1 MIAPDVEG
9 MTLAE
14 RAGAAA
20 KLFIR
25 RVFMILFLL
34 MFGINIERAA
44 NQYANEQYFPTD
56 ITKPPYYPTPEE
68 KKYYEDHTK
77 LTDKC
82 ETSVKDFRRPSQS
95 YPTYLYYRG
104 MDLPNPK
111 KPCSLQGARTDGW
124 FERSWIQII
133 ALIELIKRITNA
145 IINAV
150 TALFNRFF
158 KGLEDEEASL
168 VVEPEKEIA
177 EEAEKTLLDY
187 QKGEEKIQE
196 QKLQKEANIA
206 AQRRKQQ
213 ANIATNEMKEEA
225 KDKVP
230 VPRSRVPERRNISG
244 SYGNQNTSRAN
255 SMFQRAEPISRQS
268 QTGRGKPYSQKAGD
282 KSAQRYSFFKP
293 PDHSYTEGYLGA
305 PNPYATDKQRELTNP
320 LYPFWPSFAYG
331 ARMTAVLINKIY
343 LLFLMIFKSK
353 EDDTQDSPTS
363 QESLI
368 QTFRIFGLLLY
379 SLMGSLGSIALGSLI
394 TSITPL
400 IAMIITVIA
409 TNTGFLGMFLPQF
422 WMYIFLLFFAIFAII
437 WWRTLYFH
445 IFVFLAP
452 LFSMDETL
460 KELLRSFIKDRTG
473 FFILSWAVFTLS
485 VYQVAPKDLQSR
497 ILLYFT
503 IVPLISG
510 VAIRR
515 TNIMGTSP
523 NSNQSNT
530 KQ

>member
-1 MIAPDVEG
+1 
-9 MTLAE
+9 
-14 RAGAAA
+14 
-20 KLFIR
+20 
-25 RVFMILFLL
+25 
-34 MFGINIERAA
+34 
-44 NQYANEQYFPTD
+44 
-56 ITKPPYYPTPEE
+56 
-68 KKYYEDHTK
+68 
-77 LTDKC
+77 
-82 ETSVKDFRRPSQS
+82 
-95 YPTYLYYRG
+95 
-104 MDLPNPK
+104 
-111 KPCSLQGARTDGW
+111 
-124 FERSWIQII
+124 
-133 ALIELIKRITNA
+133 
-145 IINAV
+145 
-150 TALFNRFF
+150 
-158 KGLEDEEASL
+158 
-168 VVEPEKEIA
+168 
-177 EEAEKTLLDY
+177 
-187 QKGEEKIQE
+187 
-196 QKLQKEANIA
+196 
-206 AQRRKQQ
+206 
-213 ANIATNEMKEEA
+213 
-225 KDKVP
+225 
-230 VPRSRVPERRNISG
+230 
-244 SYGNQNTSRAN
+244 
-255 SMFQRAEPISRQS
+255 
-268 QTGRGKPYSQKAGD
+268 
-282 KSAQRYSFFKP
+282 
-293 PDHSYTEGYLGA
+293 
-305 PNPYATDKQRELTNP
+305 
-320 LYPFWPSFAYG
+320 
-331 ARMTAVLINKIY
+331 
-343 LLFLMIFKSK
+343 MIFKSK

-473 FFILSWAVFTLS
+473 FFILFWAIFTLS
-485 VYQVAPKDLQSR
+485 VYQVAPKDLQGR